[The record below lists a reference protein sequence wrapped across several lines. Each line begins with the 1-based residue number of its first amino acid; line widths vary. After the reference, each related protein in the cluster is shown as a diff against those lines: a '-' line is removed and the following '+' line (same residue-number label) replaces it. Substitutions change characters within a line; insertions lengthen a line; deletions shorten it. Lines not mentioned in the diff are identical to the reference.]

1 MIQVDPREYELEFF
15 KENGFVRKQC
25 VKCGRYF
32 WTVDP
37 DRTVCGDSP
46 CVEYE
51 FIGNPP
57 TRRRY
62 TIAEMREEFL
72 SFFEKHGHTRMKRYP
87 VVARWRE
94 DIFLTIASIACFQP
108 HVTSGEVPPPYNP
121 LVISQP
127 CIRLTDVDNVGR
139 TGGRHLTIFEMMAHH
154 AFSSKDRWIYWK
166 DETVRY
172 HHELMTER
180 LGIPSEEISYIEHWW
195 EGGGDAGPDVEGV
208 VRGLEVSTLVFMQYR
223 KVNGKYVELPLK
235 IVDTGYGL
243 ERYTWLSTGTASA
256 FETIYGSLVDRFL
269 KYAGVQKPEDHILRE
284 VFKFSGLMNVEDPE
298 TARKARGEA
307 ARRLGLGLLQL
318 EQLLAPIEKA
328 YAVLDHTKAIL
339 FMLGDGIVPSNAK
352 AGYLARFLIRRALRL
367 MDEVGFTKSLADLI
381 EEQLHY
387 WSGQFPEFVDSRE
400 IILEIAELEERKYR
414 TLLTQGKSFIQR
426 LAKDYLAKGVASL
439 PLEKLV
445 ELYDSHGLPPTF
457 VKSVAEETGLKVD
470 IPPSF
475 DSLVAERHSSSQR
488 LAEER
493 PDFEWVRGLPET
505 KALYY
510 EDPDLGEFKAKVIYI
525 NGSYVVLDQ
534 TAFYPEGG
542 GQLPDTG
549 VIVGELGEAKVLDVQ
564 RYLGVVVHKV
574 DKPIFKVGEVVKGK
588 VNLEQRKHLSRHHTA
603 THILLGAARRV
614 LGEHVWQEG
623 AQKEVEKARL
633 DVSHYKRLTRDEI
646 RRIEELA
653 NRVVMSNLPVHT
665 FFEDRNAAE
674 QRYGFRLYQGG
685 VVPGRLLRIV
695 EIPGWD
701 VEACGGIH
709 CKTTGEV
716 GLIKILR
723 TERIQDGVERL
734 EFAAGEM
741 ALRDIWRLEGM
752 VEEVAAK
759 LEVPVSQTPKAIERL
774 SSELRELR
782 RKVEKLR
789 SQLSKAEIAK
799 LKSLAVPAGKFS
811 LYHDLVEGADVD
823 DLIAIASQ
831 LAEEDPRS
839 VVLLFT
845 VKGEKPLFVVIAGRE
860 VLNSGIDG
868 AKLAKVIADSLEG
881 RGGGK
886 RDIGQGVGKSREF
899 IPEAVN
905 AVKKLLESQA

>member
-1 MIQVDPREYELEFF
+1 
-15 KENGFVRKQC
+15 
-25 VKCGRYF
+25 
-32 WTVDP
+32 
-37 DRTVCGDSP
+37 
-46 CVEYE
+46 
-51 FIGNPP
+51 
-57 TRRRY
+57 
-62 TIAEMREEFL
+62 
-72 SFFEKHGHTRMKRYP
+72 
-87 VVARWRE
+87 
-94 DIFLTIASIACFQP
+94 
-108 HVTSGEVPPPYNP
+108 
-121 LVISQP
+121 
-127 CIRLTDVDNVGR
+127 
-139 TGGRHLTIFEMMAHH
+139 
-154 AFSSKDRWIYWK
+154 
-166 DETVRY
+166 
-172 HHELMTER
+172 
-180 LGIPSEEISYIEHWW
+180 
-195 EGGGDAGPDVEGV
+195 
-208 VRGLEVSTLVFMQYR
+208 
-223 KVNGKYVELPLK
+223 
-235 IVDTGYGL
+235 
-243 ERYTWLSTGTASA
+243 
-256 FETIYGSLVDRFL
+256 
-269 KYAGVQKPEDHILRE
+269 VQKPEDHILRE
-284 VFKFSGLMNVEDPE
+284 VFKLSGLMNVEDPE

-307 ARRLGLGLLQL
+307 ARRLDLGLLQL
-318 EQLLAPIEKA
+318 EQLLAPIEKV

-352 AGYLARFLIRRALRL
+352 AGYLARVLIRRALRL
-367 MDEVGFTKSLADLI
+367 MDEVCFTKSLADLI

-510 EDPDLGEFKAKVIYI
+510 EDPDLGEFKAKVIHI

-633 DVSHYKRLTRDEI
+633 DISHYKRLTRDEI

>member
-15 KENGFVRKQC
+15 KENSFVRKQC

-243 ERYTWLSTGTASA
+243 ERYTWLSTGSASA

-269 KYAGVQKPEDHILRE
+269 KHAGVQKPEDHILRE
-284 VFKFSGLMNVEDPE
+284 VFKLSGLMNVEDPE
-298 TARKARGEA
+298 TARKAREEA

-318 EQLLAPIEKA
+318 EQLLAPIEKV

-381 EEQLHY
+381 EEQLYY

-400 IILEIAELEERKYR
+400 IILEIAVLEERKYR

-475 DSLVAERHSSSQR
+475 DSLVAVRHSSSQR

-525 NGSYVVLDQ
+525 NGSYMVLDQ

-633 DVSHYKRLTRDEI
+633 DISHYKRLTRDEI

-685 VVPGRLLRIV
+685 VVPGKLLRIV

>member
-1 MIQVDPREYELEFF
+1 
-15 KENGFVRKQC
+15 
-25 VKCGRYF
+25 
-32 WTVDP
+32 
-37 DRTVCGDSP
+37 
-46 CVEYE
+46 
-51 FIGNPP
+51 
-57 TRRRY
+57 
-62 TIAEMREEFL
+62 
-72 SFFEKHGHTRMKRYP
+72 
-87 VVARWRE
+87 
-94 DIFLTIASIACFQP
+94 
-108 HVTSGEVPPPYNP
+108 
-121 LVISQP
+121 
-127 CIRLTDVDNVGR
+127 
-139 TGGRHLTIFEMMAHH
+139 
-154 AFSSKDRWIYWK
+154 
-166 DETVRY
+166 
-172 HHELMTER
+172 
-180 LGIPSEEISYIEHWW
+180 
-195 EGGGDAGPDVEGV
+195 
-208 VRGLEVSTLVFMQYR
+208 
-223 KVNGKYVELPLK
+223 
-235 IVDTGYGL
+235 
-243 ERYTWLSTGTASA
+243 
-256 FETIYGSLVDRFL
+256 
-269 KYAGVQKPEDHILRE
+269 
-284 VFKFSGLMNVEDPE
+284 
-298 TARKARGEA
+298 
-307 ARRLGLGLLQL
+307 
-318 EQLLAPIEKA
+318 
-328 YAVLDHTKAIL
+328 
-339 FMLGDGIVPSNAK
+339 
-352 AGYLARFLIRRALRL
+352 
-367 MDEVGFTKSLADLI
+367 
-381 EEQLHY
+381 
-387 WSGQFPEFVDSRE
+387 
-400 IILEIAELEERKYR
+400 
-414 TLLTQGKSFIQR
+414 
-426 LAKDYLAKGVASL
+426 
-439 PLEKLV
+439 
-445 ELYDSHGLPPTF
+445 
-457 VKSVAEETGLKVD
+457 
-470 IPPSF
+470 
-475 DSLVAERHSSSQR
+475 
-488 LAEER
+488 
-493 PDFEWVRGLPET
+493 
-505 KALYY
+505 
-510 EDPDLGEFKAKVIYI
+510 
-525 NGSYVVLDQ
+525 
-534 TAFYPEGG
+534 
-542 GQLPDTG
+542 
-549 VIVGELGEAKVLDVQ
+549 
-564 RYLGVVVHKV
+564 
-574 DKPIFKVGEVVKGK
+574 PIFKVGEVVKGK

-633 DVSHYKRLTRDEI
+633 DISHYKRLTRDEI

-685 VVPGRLLRIV
+685 VVPGKLLRIV

>member
-25 VKCGRYF
+25 VKCGRFF

-180 LGIPSEEISYIEHWW
+180 LGIPPEEISYIEHWW

-256 FETIYGSLVDRFL
+256 FETIYGPLVDRFL
-269 KYAGVQKPEDHILRE
+269 KHAGVQKPEEQILRE
-284 VFKFSGLMNVEDPE
+284 VFKLSGLMNVEDLE
-298 TARKARGEA
+298 TAKKAREEA
-307 ARRLGLGLLQL
+307 ARRLGLTLSQL
-318 EQLLAPIEKA
+318 EQLLTPIEKV
-328 YAVLDHTKAIL
+328 YAVLDHTKTIL

-387 WSGQFPEFVDSRE
+387 WSEQFPEFVDSRE
-400 IILEIAELEERKYR
+400 VILEVAELEEKKYR

-426 LAKDYLAKGVASL
+426 LAKDYLAKGVTSL

-505 KALYY
+505 RALYY
-510 EDPDLGEFKAKVIYI
+510 EDPDLGEFEAKVIHV
-525 NGSYVVLDQ
+525 NGDYVVLNQ

-549 VIVGELGEAKVLDVQ
+549 VIAGEHGEAKVLDVQ

-574 DKPIFKVGEVVKGK
+574 DKPLFKVGETVKGK
-588 VNLEQRKHLSRHHTA
+588 VDLERRKHLSRHHTA

-633 DVSHYKRLTRDEI
+633 DISHYKRLTRDEI
-646 RRIEELA
+646 RKIEELA
-653 NRVVMSNLPVHT
+653 NRIVMSNLPVHT

-685 VVPGRLLRIV
+685 VVPGKLLRIV

-752 VEEVAAK
+752 IEEVAAK

-774 SSELRELR
+774 SSELKELR

-799 LKSLAVPAGKFS
+799 LKSLAVPAGRFS
-811 LYHDLVEGADVD
+811 LYYDLVEGADVD
-823 DLIAIASQ
+823 DLIAMASQ

-868 AKLAKVIADSLEG
+868 AKLAKVVASSLEG

-886 RDIGQGVGKSREF
+886 RDIGQGVGKSREL